1 MGIVMIDE
9 NTIAHIERLR
19 DRDKTVFN
27 CERDHMLKGFYEQVR
42 QERMEQKKLRRTLK
56 IIVISFI
63 LLIDC
68 DGQQTYKRLSEVG
81 KKNNMKWFHKYPSI
95 FENPFNL
102 KR

>member
-42 QERMEQKKLRRTLK
+42 QERMEQKKIKRTLK

-63 LLIDC
+63 LLMTVMSANV
-68 DGQQTYKRLSEVG
+68 QTLSSWE
-81 KKNNMKWFHKYPSI
+81 KKAIGLVFKYPHSYLRI
-95 FENPFNL
+95 HL
-102 KR
+102 I

>member
-1 MGIVMIDE
+1 MGDIMIDE

-42 QERMEQKKLRRTLK
+42 QERIEQKKLKRTLR

-63 LLIDC
+63 LLIAVMTANV
-68 DGQQTYKRLSEVG
+68 QTLSSWE
-81 KKNNMKWFHKYPSI
+81 KKAIRWFHQYPGV

-102 KR
+102 KQ

>member
-42 QERMEQKKLRRTLK
+42 QERIEQKKLKRTLK

-63 LLIDC
+63 LLMTVMVANLDS
-68 DGQQTYKRLSEVG
+68 LSKWQ
-81 KKNNMKWFHKYPSI
+81 KKQMKWFHQYPSI

>member
-42 QERMEQKKLRRTLK
+42 QERMEQKKLKRTLK

-63 LLIDC
+63 LLMTVMVANL
-68 DGQQTYKRLSEVG
+68 QTLIKLG
-81 KKNNMKWFHKYPSI
+81 KKSNELVFQYPHI
-95 FENPFNL
+95 F
-102 KR
+102 

>member
-42 QERMEQKKLRRTLK
+42 QERMEQKKIKRTLK
-56 IIVISFI
+56 IIVVSFI
-63 LLIDC
+63 LLMTVMVANL
-68 DGQQTYKRLSEVG
+68 QTLSSWE
-81 KKNNMKWFHKYPSI
+81 KKAMNWFLQYPHS
-95 FENPFNL
+95 FENPFNI
-102 KR
+102 KQ

>member
-63 LLIDC
+63 LLIAVMSANV
-68 DGQQTYKRLSEVG
+68 QTLSSWE
-81 KKNNMKWFHKYPSI
+81 KKAIGWFHKYPNI

-102 KR
+102 KQ

>member
-42 QERMEQKKLRRTLK
+42 QERIEQKKLKRTLK

-68 DGQQTYKRLSEVG
+68 DGQQTYIAYLKLA
-81 KKNNMKWFHKYPSI
+81 KKTNEDGFINIQVYLRTH
-95 FENPFNL
+95 L
-102 KR
+102 T